1 MYYLKYIITKTK
13 GGPVDPQSDYFVL
26 RLDKDPVAL
35 QAAEVYAKNTPD
47 KELGSSLLF
56 RIEGHK
62 AKMREQ
68 GMLV

>member
-35 QAAEVYAKNTPD
+35 QAAEVYAKN
-47 KELGSSLLF
+47 
-56 RIEGHK
+56 
-62 AKMREQ
+62 MREQ